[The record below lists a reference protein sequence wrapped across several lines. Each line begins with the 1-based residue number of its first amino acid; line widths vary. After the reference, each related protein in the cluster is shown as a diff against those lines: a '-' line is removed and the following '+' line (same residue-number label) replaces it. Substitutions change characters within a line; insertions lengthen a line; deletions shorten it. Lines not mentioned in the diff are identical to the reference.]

1 MKLKKM
7 MLLGSVVLAL
17 AAFAQPGTASA
28 KQWMKGGKALGVGG
42 EVFKWGGK
50 LSLTTTGGTFRVGL
64 CEYNL
69 VVNLWNEG
77 GAAGGEVTAATIGP
91 GFPCETNVPGCV
103 LVGAETGG
111 LPWQLNV
118 TAGGT
123 VDIEEIF
130 FELSYEGCEG
140 IEKNVQVAG
149 TLTGTYNNI
158 LPGFNFQAAG
168 DLQTE
173 FGPTFVDGL
182 LFEVSEQV
190 TLE

>member
-1 MKLKKM
+1 MRIRKM

-17 AAFAQPGTASA
+17 VAFAQPGTASA
-28 KQWMKGGKALGVGG
+28 KQWIKGGEALGEEG

-91 GFPCETNVPGCV
+91 GFPCETSVPGCV
-103 LVGAETGG
+103 LSGAETEA
-111 LPWQLNV
+111 LPWKLNV

-123 VDIEEIF
+123 VDIEGIS
-130 FELSYEGCEG
+130 FELTYEGCTG
-140 IEKNVQVAG
+140 LNNVQVAG
-149 TLTGTYNNI
+149 TLTGVYNNI
-158 LPGFNFQAAG
+158 LPGFNFQQAG
-168 DLQTE
+168 HLQTK

-182 LFEVSEQV
+182 LIEVGEQV

>member
-1 MKLKKM
+1 
-7 MLLGSVVLAL
+7 MLLGVAVLAL
-17 AAFAQPGTASA
+17 AAFAQPGTAGA
-28 KQWMKGGKALGVGG
+28 KQWMKGGEALGGGG

-50 LSLTTTGGTFRVGL
+50 LSLTNTAGTFRVGL

-69 VVNLWNEG
+69 VVNLWNKG

-91 GFPCETNVPGCV
+91 GFPCETTVPGCV
-103 LVGAETGG
+103 LSGAETEGF
-111 LPWQLNV
+111 PWKLNV

-123 VDIEEIF
+123 VDIEGIS
-130 FELSYEGCEG
+130 FELNYEGCEG
-140 IEKNVQVAG
+140 VGLGNVQVAG
-149 TLTGTYNNI
+149 TLTGVYNNI

-168 DLQTE
+168 DLQTA

-182 LFEVSEQV
+182 LLEVSEQV